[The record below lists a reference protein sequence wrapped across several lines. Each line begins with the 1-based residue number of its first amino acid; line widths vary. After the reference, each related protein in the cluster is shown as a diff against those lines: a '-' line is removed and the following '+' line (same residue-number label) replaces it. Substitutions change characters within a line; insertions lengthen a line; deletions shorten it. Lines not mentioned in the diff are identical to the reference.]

1 MAAAKITL
9 REKMEAPEAE
19 AEVHSQ
25 RKRPNPHRY
34 LLQVDRQT
42 KSSFPTE
49 EGAEA
54 AGMVIKTKFPIVRVS
69 VYDAEKWV
77 NKILELPKG

>member
-9 REKMEAPEAE
+9 REKVEAPEAE
-19 AEVHSQ
+19 PEVHSQ
-25 RKRPNPHRY
+25 RKRPNPYRY

-49 EGAEA
+49 EAAEA
-54 AGMVIKTKFPIVRVS
+54 AGMLIKTKFPIVRVS
-69 VYDAEKWV
+69 IYDAEKWG
-77 NKILELPKG
+77 NKILELPPK